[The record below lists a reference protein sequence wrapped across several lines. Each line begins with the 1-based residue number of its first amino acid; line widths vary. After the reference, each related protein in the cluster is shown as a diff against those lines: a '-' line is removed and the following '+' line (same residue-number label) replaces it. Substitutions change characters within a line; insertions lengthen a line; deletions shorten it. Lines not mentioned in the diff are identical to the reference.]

1 MKAKISA
8 DFAAWKLPA
17 LDFSGIWTPIK
28 DYFSQALNWLS
39 STWLAFG
46 LPTLDFS
53 GIWDGLLSGFVKVIN
68 VIKSIWASLPSMTAP
83 GVPSVKSNVTAIG
96 PYAKKKEEA
105 GAMGIYSKQDGSQN
119 PKSIYSKPDY
129 LQSKAPVVNLHQSI
143 HNKTTPN
150 GIQTVTKTQSP
161 GLNIKLNSG
170 INQRGVVAQ

>member
-1 MKAKISA
+1 MA
-8 DFAAWKLPA
+8 
-17 LDFSGIWTPIK
+17 
-28 DYFSQALNWLS
+28 
-39 STWLAFG
+39 
-46 LPTLDFS
+46 
-53 GIWDGLLSGFVKVIN
+53 
-68 VIKSIWASLPSMTAP
+68 AP
-83 GVPSVKSNVTAIG
+83 GVPSVKSNVTHIG
-96 PYAKKKEEA
+96 PYAKQKAEA
-105 GAMGIYSKQDGSQN
+105 GAMGIYSKQDSSQN

>member
-1 MKAKISA
+1 
-8 DFAAWKLPA
+8 
-17 LDFSGIWTPIK
+17 
-28 DYFSQALNWLS
+28 
-39 STWLAFG
+39 
-46 LPTLDFS
+46 
-53 GIWDGLLSGFVKVIN
+53 
-68 VIKSIWASLPSMTAP
+68 
-83 GVPSVKSNVTAIG
+83 
-96 PYAKKKEEA
+96 
-105 GAMGIYSKQDGSQN
+105 MGIYSKQDGSQN